1 MAVGLLELRHWEH
14 VRAVGLPG
22 TTPPSAALRRQ
33 VAWSVPPACQGGAAT
48 VKTP

>member
-22 TTPPSAALRRQ
+22 TTPAQCGFASA
-33 VAWSVPPACQGGAAT
+33 GGPVSASC
-48 VKTP
+48 VSGRGSYC